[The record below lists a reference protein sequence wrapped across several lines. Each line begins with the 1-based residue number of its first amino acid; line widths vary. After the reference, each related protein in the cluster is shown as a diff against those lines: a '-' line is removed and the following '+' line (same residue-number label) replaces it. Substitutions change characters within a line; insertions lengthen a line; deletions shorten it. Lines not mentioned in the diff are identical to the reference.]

1 MTSVQ
6 TQLGSVAYVTTG
18 VHVDKVLN
26 HLLNYEGSA
35 KLAPPLTAMERAGS
49 APHLSGWSQQPGPTN
64 SATTRAH
71 IQAFEVALPTI
82 YPI

>member
-18 VHVDKVLN
+18 VHVDKALN

-35 KLAPPLTAMERAGS
+35 KLAPPLTAMERVGS
-49 APHLSGWSQQPGPTN
+49 APHLSRSQQPGPTN

-82 YPI
+82 YPV